1 MTRIRG
7 ILKKNNIVSKK
18 IRNRRI
24 LKSGEEISLSLLL
37 IIGLIG
43 VSFSIPFL
51 LSSVFGDRTGTFIV
65 AATFSMSS
73 LSIVFWS
80 SIQTIKSSRIKGSEE
95 LEKQLIQ
102 AISTA
107 KLDIN
112 GINRLQDKEIKDLRE
127 KIKDVDTL
135 TSVLDLRIQELNKT
149 CLIFIKLIKI
159 IEYLEFLDEGIEELI
174 KIIELE
180 VIKGDFARRRKPEKI
195 ETRDLN
201 W

>member
-1 MTRIRG
+1 
-7 ILKKNNIVSKK
+7 
-18 IRNRRI
+18 
-24 LKSGEEISLSLLL
+24 
-37 IIGLIG
+37 
-43 VSFSIPFL
+43 
-51 LSSVFGDRTGTFIV
+51 
-65 AATFSMSS
+65 MSS

-112 GINRLQDKEIKDLRE
+112 GINRLQDKEIKDLGE

-195 ETRDLN
+195 ETRDLY

>member
-1 MTRIRG
+1 MTRTRR
-7 ILKKNNIVSKK
+7 ILKKNNIVSK
-18 IRNRRI
+18 IRNKSI
-24 LKSGEEISLSLLL
+24 LKSEGISLSLLL

-65 AATFSMSS
+65 AAAFSMSS

-159 IEYLEFLDEGIEELI
+159 IEYLEFLDEGNEELI
-174 KIIELE
+174 KIIELN
-180 VIKGDFARRRKPEKI
+180 VIKGDFVRRRKPEKI
-195 ETRDLN
+195 DTRDLN

>member
-1 MTRIRG
+1 MTRTRR
-7 ILKKNNIVSKK
+7 ILKKNIASKK
-18 IRNRRI
+18 IRSRRL
-24 LKSGEEISLSLLL
+24 LKSSEEISLSLLL
-37 IIGLIG
+37 IIGLTG

-51 LSSVFGDRTGTFIV
+51 LSSVFGDRTGAFIV

-112 GINRLQDKEIKDLRE
+112 GINRLQDKEIKDLGE

-135 TSVLDLRIQELNKT
+135 TSVLDLRIQELNKS

-195 ETRDLN
+195 ETRDLY

>member
-1 MTRIRG
+1 MKRTQRIFR
-7 ILKKNNIVSKK
+7 KNNVVLKK
-18 IRNRRI
+18 IRTKNT
-24 LKSGEEISLSLLL
+24 LKSGEDISLSLLL

-51 LSSVFGDRTGTFIV
+51 LSSVFGDHTGTFVV
-65 AATFSMSS
+65 AAIFSMSS

-80 SIQTIKSSRIKGSEE
+80 SIQTVKSSRIKGSEE

-107 KLDIN
+107 RLDMS

-127 KIKDVDTL
+127 KIKDVDSL

-149 CLIFIKLIKI
+149 CLILIKLIKI
-159 IEYLEFLDEGIEELI
+159 IEYLEFLDEVNEELI
-174 KIIELE
+174 KIIELNLINGYF
-180 VIKGDFARRRKPEKI
+180 VRRRKPEKI
-195 ETRDLN
+195 DTHDLN

>member
-1 MTRIRG
+1 MTRTRR
-7 ILKKNNIVSKK
+7 ILKKNNIVSK
-18 IRNRRI
+18 IRNKSI
-24 LKSGEEISLSLLL
+24 LKSEGISLSLLL
-37 IIGLIG
+37 IVGLIG

-65 AATFSMSS
+65 AAAFSMSS

-149 CLIFIKLIKI
+149 CLIFVKLIKI
-159 IEYLEFLDEGIEELI
+159 IEYLEFLDEGNEELI
-174 KIIELE
+174 KIIELN
-180 VIKGDFARRRKPEKI
+180 VIKGDFVRRKKPEKI
-195 ETRDLN
+195 DTRDLN